1 MHPVMIL
8 MMKMVVLT
16 IHDDGKFSSSEISDL
31 FLHIFRHKKRL
42 HLITFLLVF
51 FQPANFSFAGVMLV
65 TPVELTSST
74 RKLLNIEMFANH

>member
-31 FLHIFRHKKRL
+31 FLHIFRHKR
-42 HLITFLLVF
+42 FLLIAFLSVV
-51 FQPANFSFAGVMLV
+51 FQPANLSFAGVMLV
-65 TPVELTSST
+65 IPVELTSST
-74 RKLLNIEMFANH
+74 RKLPNVEML